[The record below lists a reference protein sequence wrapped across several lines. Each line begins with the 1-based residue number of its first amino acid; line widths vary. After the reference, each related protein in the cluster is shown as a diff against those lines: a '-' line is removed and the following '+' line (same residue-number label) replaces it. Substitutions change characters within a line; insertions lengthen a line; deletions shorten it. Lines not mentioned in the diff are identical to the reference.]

1 MMFCKNYLSKVAHAL
16 FAVAILATASSA
28 MAQASN
34 PSVAN
39 PDTKIRDIDGVV
51 AVVNT
56 GFISRKEIDDR
67 VATIVKQS
75 AANSASL
82 QNKDTLR
89 KQVLEQLIV
98 EKVQL
103 QEAQQNGITVSDTEL
118 DKIIA
123 DIAARNK
130 LSVAGFREAIIKSG
144 STFSS
149 YRELLRND
157 VIVTRFREREV
168 DAQIKISEAEV
179 DNYIS
184 ERTRAMGAP
193 AANQA
198 GSGGQEEI
206 DVAQIF
212 IPVDANAGPGTIAEA
227 RKQADALLREA
238 RGDVDFL
245 QLGTKAAKENP
256 RIKFQS
262 LGYRTPDRLPQIF
275 LEAVRNL
282 GSGQL
287 APSVVKSAAGFHVL
301 KVLDR
306 RVTAPA
312 SQPNVQEAS
321 STSTPKNITITET
334 MARHILLRNRAGLV
348 DADAERRLS
357 GYRDQVR
364 AKAADFGELAKK
376 HSEDGSAP
384 NGGVLGWM
392 SPGQLVPEF
401 EFAMNRLQVGEVSNP
416 VKTEFGWHLIQ
427 VLERRDAQLTVEK
440 QREFARAAIR
450 ERKFEQ
456 LYQDWLRQ
464 LRDTATVRIINVD
477 NATR

>member
-1 MMFCKNYLSKVAHAL
+1 MTYCMRRSIKLIRTLYLLACL
-16 FAVAILATASSA
+16 AVAFPSYAQSNLPANASDS
-28 MAQASN
+28 
-34 PSVAN
+34 
-39 PDTKIRDIDGVV
+39 KIRDIDGVA

-56 GFISRKEIDDR
+56 GYVTRKEIDDR
-67 VATIVKQS
+67 MATMMKQVRGTGMPD
-75 AANSASL
+75 
-82 QNKDTLR
+82 KEILR
-89 KQVLEQLIV
+89 KQVLERLIV
-98 EKVQL
+98 EKIQL
-103 QEAQQNGITVSDTEL
+103 QEAERSGISVSNAEL

-130 LSVAGFREAIIKSG
+130 LTAAEFRVTVIKSG
-144 STFSS
+144 SSFER
-149 YRELLRND
+149 YREMLLD
-157 VIVTRFREREV
+157 DIIVTRFREREV
-168 DAQIKISEAEV
+168 DSQIKISEAEV

-184 ERTRAMGAP
+184 ERTRAMNTP
-193 AANQA
+193 AANA
-198 GSGGQEEI
+198 PTASGQEEL

-212 IPVDANAGPGTIAEA
+212 IPVDANAGPGTVAEA
-227 RKQADALLREA
+227 RKQADGLLKEA

-245 QLGTKAAKENP
+245 QLGAKAAKENP
-256 RIKFQS
+256 RIKFQN
-262 LGYRTPDRLPQIF
+262 LGYRTPDRLPQLF
-275 LEAVRNL
+275 LEAVRNI

-287 APSVVKSAAGFHVL
+287 ANSVVKSPAGFHVL

-306 RVTAPA
+306 RVMMAA
-312 SQPNVQEAS
+312 SQAPPQEAVGD
-321 STSTPKNITITET
+321 TTPKNITITET
-334 MARHILLRNRAGLV
+334 NARHILLRNRAGLS

-376 HSEDGSAP
+376 HSEDGAAT

-401 EFAMNRLQVGEVSNP
+401 EFAMNRLDIGEVSNP

-427 VLERRDAQLTVEK
+427 VLERREAQLTVEK

-464 LRDTATVRIINVD
+464 LRDTATVRILNLDNVP
-477 NATR
+477 R

>member
-1 MMFCKNYLSKVAHAL
+1 MTFCTNRSIKLISSVFMFSCIAMALPSHAQP
-16 FAVAILATASSA
+16 AASATAVDS
-28 MAQASN
+28 
-34 PSVAN
+34 
-39 PDTKIRDIDGVV
+39 KIRDIDGVA

-56 GFISRKEIDDR
+56 GFVTRKEIDDR
-67 VATIVKQS
+67 VATITKQGGG
-75 AANSASL
+75 AAMPD
-82 QNKDTLR
+82 KDTLR
-89 KQVLEQLIV
+89 KQVLERLIV
-98 EKVQL
+98 EKIQL
-103 QEAQQNGITVSDTEL
+103 QDAEQSGISVSNNEL

-130 LSVAGFREAIIKSG
+130 LSMAEFRATIVKSG
-144 STFSS
+144 SSFER
-149 YRELLRND
+149 YREMLRD
-157 VIVTRFREREV
+157 DIVVTRFREREI
-168 DAQIKISEAEV
+168 DSQIKISDAEI

-184 ERTRAMGAP
+184 ERTRAMNAP
-193 AANQA
+193 AASSPA
-198 GSGGQEEI
+198 AGGQEEL

-212 IPVDANAGPGTIAEA
+212 IPVDTNAGPSKIAEA

-238 RGDVDFL
+238 RSDVDFL
-245 QLGTKAAKENP
+245 QLGAKAAKENP
-256 RIKFQS
+256 RIKVQN
-262 LGYRTPDRLPQIF
+262 LGYRTSDRLPQLF
-275 LEAVRNL
+275 LEAVRNI
-282 GSGQL
+282 GAGQL
-287 APSVVKSAAGFHVL
+287 ANTVVKSPAGFHVL

-306 RVTAPA
+306 RVMMSA
-312 SQPNVQEAS
+312 SQAPIPES
-321 STSTPKNITITET
+321 MGDSTPKNITITET
-334 MARHILLRNRAGLV
+334 NSRHILLRNRAGLT

-376 HSEDGSAP
+376 HSEDGSAAS
-384 NGGVLGWM
+384 GGVLGWM

-401 EFAMNRLQVGEVSNP
+401 EFAMNRLEIGEVSNP

-464 LRDTATVRIINVD
+464 LRDTATVRILNLDDV
-477 NATR
+477 TR

>member
-1 MMFCKNYLSKVAHAL
+1 MTFYKNRGIELISSVVLLLTAIIALPSHAQSASTAIVVDNKV
-16 FAVAILATASSA
+16 
-28 MAQASN
+28 
-34 PSVAN
+34 
-39 PDTKIRDIDGVV
+39 RDIDGVA

-56 GFISRKEIDDR
+56 GFVSRKEIDDR
-67 VATIVKQS
+67 IATVTKQGAGGGS
-75 AANSASL
+75 MPD
-82 QNKDTLR
+82 KDTLR
-89 KQVLEQLIV
+89 KEVLERLIL
-98 EKVQL
+98 EKIQL
-103 QEAQQNGITVSDTEL
+103 QAAEQNGISVSNAEL

-123 DIAARNK
+123 EIASRNK
-130 LSVAGFREAIIKSG
+130 LSMAEFRATVVKSG
-144 STFSS
+144 SSFER
-149 YRELLRND
+149 YREMLRED

-168 DAQIKISEAEV
+168 DSQIKISDAEV
-179 DNYIS
+179 DNFIS
-184 ERTRAMGAP
+184 ERTRAMNSP
-193 AANQA
+193 AANPSS
-198 GSGGQEEI
+198 SGGQEEL

-212 IPVDANAGPGTIAEA
+212 IPVDTNAGPGTIAEA

-245 QLGTKAAKENP
+245 QLGAKAAKENP
-256 RIKFQS
+256 RIKFQN

-275 LEAVRNL
+275 LEAVRNI
-282 GSGQL
+282 GPGQL
-287 APSVVKSAAGFHVL
+287 ANTVVKSPAGFHVL

-306 RVTAPA
+306 RVMMTTSQAAIPEAVGDTA
-312 SQPNVQEAS
+312 
-321 STSTPKNITITET
+321 PKNITITET
-334 MARHILLRNRAGLV
+334 NARHILLRNRAGLT

-376 HSEDGSAP
+376 HSEDGSAAG
-384 NGGVLGWM
+384 GGVLGWM

-464 LRDTATVRIINVD
+464 LRDTATVRILNSDNV
-477 NATR
+477 AR